1 MELLELQQIIQ
12 EGIEDALPGI
22 VRVRAEVASVQQR
35 SNNHCYLELCQ
46 SGPLGVVAKV
56 RAIIWK
62 SRAGAV
68 LGKFSKAN
76 GSSLQAGMA
85 LVFEGRVNYS
95 ELYGVSLIIE
105 DIDVEHTLGEA
116 ELRRRRTLERLEKE
130 GLLDMQ
136 KELALPDVPYSLAVI
151 SAHDAAG
158 YGDFCRH
165 LLENEYGFAFEVTLF
180 EATMQGDGAPASI
193 IAALE
198 RILAASSPASS
209 LPASSLPASTSTSE
223 RSDSGGLGGNAPR
236 PLGVQGDGGAAVGGY
251 DAVLI
256 LRGGGSVLDLACFD
270 DYELCEAIARF
281 PLPVLT
287 AIGHDRDEH
296 AADRVANISVKT
308 PTALAD
314 IFIDALAAEDERI
327 TAFQNRLRLAF
338 AGKLARL
345 EEGVTRAE
353 ARLRLAFTNK
363 LARLEENVARAEAR
377 LRLSFAGKLGVLE
390 ECLGRNKS
398 RLQLALVSKLSA
410 AQGAADKLQA
420 RIRFALNA
428 TLTGADAA
436 LSKLETRITA
446 ANPRLLLER
455 GYTLVAG
462 GRGALIKRAS
472 EAKEGDHISVIFPD
486 GSLHCLVEGITHET
500 QKNGK
505 I

>member
-76 GSSLQAGMA
+76 GSALQAGMA

-198 RILAASSPASS
+198 RIKN
-209 LPASSLPASTSTSE
+209 E
-223 RSDSGGLGGNAPR
+223 GVDYDSI
-236 PLGVQGDGGAAVGGY
+236 
-251 DAVLI
+251 LI

-353 ARLRLAFTNK
+353 ARLRL
-363 LARLEENVARAEAR
+363 
-377 LRLSFAGKLGVLE
+377 SFAGKLGVLKE
-390 ECLGRNKS
+390 RLGRNKS

>member
-76 GSSLQAGMA
+76 GSALQAGMA

-198 RILAASSPASS
+198 RIKN
-209 LPASSLPASTSTSE
+209 E
-223 RSDSGGLGGNAPR
+223 GVDYDSI
-236 PLGVQGDGGAAVGGY
+236 
-251 DAVLI
+251 LI

-353 ARLRLAFTNK
+353 ARLRL
-363 LARLEENVARAEAR
+363 
-377 LRLSFAGKLGVLE
+377 SFAGKLGVLE

-398 RLQLALVSKLSA
+398 RLQLALVSKLSV

>member
-76 GSSLQAGMA
+76 GSALQAGMA

-193 IAALE
+193 IAALD
-198 RILAASSPASS
+198 RIKN
-209 LPASSLPASTSTSE
+209 E
-223 RSDSGGLGGNAPR
+223 GVDYDSI
-236 PLGVQGDGGAAVGGY
+236 
-251 DAVLI
+251 LI

-345 EEGVTRAE
+345 EEGVT
-353 ARLRLAFTNK
+353 
-363 LARLEENVARAEAR
+363 RAEAR

>member
-76 GSSLQAGMA
+76 GSALQAGMA

-193 IAALE
+193 IAALD
-198 RILAASSPASS
+198 RIKN
-209 LPASSLPASTSTSE
+209 E
-223 RSDSGGLGGNAPR
+223 GVDYDSI
-236 PLGVQGDGGAAVGGY
+236 
-251 DAVLI
+251 LI

-327 TAFQNRLRLAF
+327 TAFQN
-338 AGKLARL
+338 
-345 EEGVTRAE
+345 
-353 ARLRLAFTNK
+353 
-363 LARLEENVARAEAR
+363 R

>member
-76 GSSLQAGMA
+76 GSALQAGMA

-193 IAALE
+193 IAALD
-198 RILAASSPASS
+198 RIKN
-209 LPASSLPASTSTSE
+209 E
-223 RSDSGGLGGNAPR
+223 GVDYDSI
-236 PLGVQGDGGAAVGGY
+236 
-251 DAVLI
+251 LI

-353 ARLRLAFTNK
+353 ARLRL
-363 LARLEENVARAEAR
+363 
-377 LRLSFAGKLGVLE
+377 SFAGKMGVLE

-410 AQGAADKLQA
+410 VQGAADKLQA

-500 QKNGK
+500 HKNGK